1 MKLAIGLVYQ
11 EIIILY
17 LYLIVLELVLFL
29 LKYIKHKKILE

>member
-1 MKLAIGLVYQ
+1 MRLAIGLVYQ

-17 LYLIVLELVLFL
+17 SYLIVLELVLFL